1 MEGVLLIVAWLAG
14 VASLLMVADMIL
26 ADISMRR
33 AERIAARRDGRAML
47 HRRHSALEG
56 RERSKEGFSR

>member
-14 VASLLMVADMIL
+14 VASLLMVADMIM

-33 AERIAARRDGRAML
+33 AERIAARRDGRGAL
-47 HRRHSALEG
+47 RRAALDG
-56 RERSKEGFSR
+56 RERGEGGFGR

>member
-14 VASLLMVADMIL
+14 VASLLMVADMIV

-33 AERIAARRDGRAML
+33 AERIAARRDGRGVL
-47 HRRHSALEG
+47 HRRSALEG